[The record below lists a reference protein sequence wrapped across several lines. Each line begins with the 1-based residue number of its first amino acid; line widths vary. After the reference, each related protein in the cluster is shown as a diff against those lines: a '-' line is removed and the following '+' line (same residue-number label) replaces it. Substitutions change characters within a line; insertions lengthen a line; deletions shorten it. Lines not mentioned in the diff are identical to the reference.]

1 MIKLFKAFISGA
13 FIWYFLTIIYGAV
26 VVRLGLYELKFF
38 NSNSQLHNFILF
50 PLGMWLG
57 FKFNKIS
64 FWGTSIQKEK
74 FDEKLF
80 HKQMEEVNKGVEEE
94 FSKVKNNNGS
104 NPVDN
109 FIVPERH
116 LSALSWTVACWRLT
130 NENKTNKMMLEK
142 DVAKFCRLF
151 LVQEKKRKKIKDF
164 NRADVYL
171 LKMLS
176 VACDLKITDK
186 LIIKNGW
193 TYEMAKSFEKEIN
206 YK

>member
-1 MIKLFKAFISGA
+1 MIEWFKSLVG
-13 FIWYFLTIIYGAV
+13 
-26 VVRLGLYELKFF
+26 K
-38 NSNSQLHNFILF
+38 
-50 PLGMWLG
+50 
-57 FKFNKIS
+57 
-64 FWGTSIQKEK
+64 KEK

-104 NPVDN
+104 SPIDN
-109 FIVPERH
+109 FIVPESH

-130 NENKTNKMMLEK
+130 NENRTNKMMLEK

-176 VACDLKITDK
+176 TACDLKITDK

-193 TYEMAKSFEKEIN
+193 TYEISKAFEKEID